1 MLPNRPSPASRVF
14 FAAQARRATEILE
27 LYMIASPSFGGFLD
41 RFNDVSSIVI
51 LVSSFAMLLGLL
63 GRMRSDR

>member
-1 MLPNRPSPASRVF
+1 MLPNRPLTGFPRLLRGAGP
-14 FAAQARRATEILE
+14 QATESLE